1 MFGFYKLIKWAIDL
15 SLNRSIDQT
24 IRYIIIYRGKTLAKQ
39 TTVIG
44 YSPVYFFFLIFFPLR
59 VV

>member
-44 YSPVYFFFLIFFPLR
+44 YSTVYFFFPLQWS
-59 VV
+59 